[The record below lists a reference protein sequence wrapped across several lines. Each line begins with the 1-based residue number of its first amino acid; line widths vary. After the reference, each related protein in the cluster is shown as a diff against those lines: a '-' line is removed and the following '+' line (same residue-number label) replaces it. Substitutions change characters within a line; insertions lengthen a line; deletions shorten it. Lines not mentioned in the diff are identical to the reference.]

1 MVVRTAKWLA
11 LLGDRGYELALW
23 LNNPLN
29 WARRHLGLGY
39 WSLSACLKNRVKKAM
54 AFIGAFEEAVAAEAR
69 RRAADGI
76 ICGHIH
82 HAADRLFEGVHYLN
96 CGDWVESCTAIVESH
111 AGDLQVIHWADQVPG
126 LRKLAAASVQG

>member
-1 MVVRTAKWLA
+1 
-11 LLGDRGYELALW
+11 
-23 LNNPLN
+23 
-29 WARRHLGLGY
+29 
-39 WSLSACLKNRVKKAM
+39 
-54 AFIGAFEEAVAAEAR
+54 VAAEAR